1 MATSDEPTYKG
12 GEFTIGGEK
21 VYGPT
26 GASITPPGKKS
37 KITARVKG
45 YGTHDPF
52 TGPPDDPS
60 RRAIEFTREGDN
72 ILIGPDGRKYHK
84 RKDGSWYSSEGP
96 EGSGGEHQRVLSD
109 VMGLDETEK
118 ETTGE
123 TGGSG
128 GTGGTGGGG
137 VARTMGYK
145 APTVTPGVPDSETE
159 RVDTKHKFGTPFAE
173 SIRDSMVGEV
183 KGLGKRSED
192 LAAIDRER
200 DFNNAI
206 LAQAQQFAAKGMSF
220 SQPMLHAEED
230 MIRDLAK
237 ERLIDADEAATLQKK
252 LDMARWEAAEPIM
265 RLAAEARLGDP
276 GTGLDFTP
284 GAFSERLLDLDIGSV
299 PRGEVKRSGGSSGS
313 SKKDEEKDDISPTS
327 HYTDGKGDVCYYEE
341 TSVDEDGVRT
351 CPGTTVGGGE
361 GPMGGDVGDVPGS
374 TGWGQ

>member
-12 GEFTIGGEK
+12 GEVTIGDEK
-21 VYGPT
+21 AYGPT
-26 GASITPPGKKS
+26 GSSTPGKTSRKVTYDEWLAS
-37 KITARVKG
+37 GIYPKDSPGKDAGKKF
-45 YGTHDPF
+45 DPADKNLKKYY
-52 TGPPDDPS
+52 DD
-60 RRAIEFTREGDN
+60 
-72 ILIGPDGRKYHK
+72 
-84 RKDGSWYSSEGP
+84 YSSKWDAADESHRRDINKIHGFADLF
-96 EGSGGEHQRVLSD
+96 GG
-109 VMGLDETEK
+109 
-118 ETTGE
+118 
-123 TGGSG
+123 GGSG
-128 GTGGTGGGG
+128 GGG
-137 VARTMGYK
+137 VSGAMGYK

-159 RVDTKHKFGTPFAE
+159 RVDKKHKFGTPFAE

-206 LAQAQQFAAKGMSF
+206 LAQAQQFASKGMSF
-220 SQPMLHAEED
+220 SSPMLHAEED
-230 MIRDLAK
+230 MVRDLAR

-252 LDMARWEAAEPIM
+252 LDMARWEASEPIM

-276 GTGLDFTP
+276 GTGLGFTP
-284 GAFSERLLDLDIGSV
+284 GAFSERLLDLDVGSV
-299 PRGEVKRSGGSSGS
+299 PTRSAEKSREGGST
-313 SKKDEEKDDISPTS
+313 KDEEGVISPTS

-374 TGWGQ
+374 TGWGE